1 MKHSLKITL
10 LLTSIF
16 FFSQIIG
23 LVIVNKYIDYAK
35 TTPEQI
41 KIGNIT
47 WQQLPY
53 SIERPEVSQSNSYL
67 LIFIA
72 ILLGTGLLLILIK
85 YKIYKLWKFWYFLSV
100 MLCMS
105 IALSAFI
112 KQSYAFLISLALSLF
127 KIFKPNV
134 YLHNLTELFVYG
146 GLAAIF
152 VPIMNLYS
160 VILVLLLI
168 SVYDVWA
175 VFKSKHMAI
184 MANFQT
190 ETNLFAGLLIPYS
203 NNKLT
208 KFHNKALKTQKPSI
222 IKINTLGKKNSVI
235 VPKQA
240 STVKNAVLGGGDIGF
255 PLMFAGVVMKSF
267 GLYKTLLLP
276 VFVTIGLL
284 FLLLYSKED
293 KFYPAMP
300 VLTLASFIGY
310 GIILL
315 I

>member
-10 LLTSIF
+10 LLVSIF

-23 LVIVNKYIDYAK
+23 LVIVNKYIDYVK

-41 KIGNIT
+41 KTGNIT
-47 WQQLPY
+47 WQALPY
-53 SIERPEVSQSNSYL
+53 AIERPEVNPSKSYL

-85 YKIYKLWKFWYFLSV
+85 YKTYKLWKFWYFVSI

-112 KQSYAFLISLALSLF
+112 NQSYAFLISLALSVF
-127 KIFKPNV
+127 KIFKSNV
-134 YLHNLTELFVYG
+134 YLHNITELFIYG

-152 VPIMNLYS
+152 VPVMNLYS
-160 VILVLLLI
+160 VTLVLLLI
-168 SVYDVWA
+168 SIYDVWA
-175 VFKSKHMAI
+175 VFKTKHMVT

-190 ETNLFAGLLIPYS
+190 ETKVFAGLLIPYH
-203 NNKLT
+203 NNQLT
-208 KFHNKALKTQKPSI
+208 KFYNKALKTQKHSI
-222 IKINTLGKKNSVI
+222 IKTNNLAKKNSFI
-235 VPKQA
+235 VTKQA
-240 STVKNAVLGGGDIGF
+240 SVIKNAVLGGGDIGI
-255 PLMFAGVVMKSF
+255 PLIFAGVVMKSL

-276 VFVTIGLL
+276 VFVTLGLL